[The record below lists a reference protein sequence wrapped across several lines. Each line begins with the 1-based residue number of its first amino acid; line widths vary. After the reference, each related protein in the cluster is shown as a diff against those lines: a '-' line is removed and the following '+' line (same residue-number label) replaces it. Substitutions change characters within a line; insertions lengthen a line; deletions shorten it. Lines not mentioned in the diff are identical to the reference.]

1 MQARIIEDIAAWE
14 SSSYKSQY
22 FRKSLSGTDYV
33 LCLAS
38 AAEFLGLCNW
48 TTEPYI
54 YVYTKED
61 CARYH
66 IQTASKSGLYYT
78 TVSQTINDLLAD
90 DTIDEQVVLES
101 LADQYYKNN
110 YADLIIQP
118 KIKPRSK
125 NSDLGRNNIIQM
137 NRNILNLHPHIS
149 VRCRFIPFYVMRIFC
164 FDLVYDL
171 VYGYVPLD

>member
-1 MQARIIEDIAAWE
+1 MQARIIQDIAAWE

-118 KIKPRSK
+118 KNQATFQKFRPWAEQYYT
-125 NSDLGRNNIIQM
+125 DE
-137 NRNILNLHPHIS
+137 
-149 VRCRFIPFYVMRIFC
+149 
-164 FDLVYDL
+164 
-171 VYGYVPLD
+171 